1 MDVKAEDKEDRMQDH
16 KIAVIGLGYVGL
28 PLALEFGKYYPTIG
42 YDTDPSRISSL
53 RNYIDSNGEMDTVA
67 FQSSP
72 LFTVDSNA
80 DVLED
85 CTIYVITLPTPVG
98 LDHKPDLSFLISAS
112 KLVGRYLKKGDLVIF
127 ESTVYPGATEDD
139 CIPILCRQSNLL
151 LNDDFGVGYSPER
164 VNPGDKTRPISQI
177 VKVTSGSNRHW
188 ANKVNALYSKIIL
201 AGTFPVS
208 SIKIAEAAKIIENIQ
223 RDLNIA
229 LINQLAQLFSVLKI
243 DTKEVLDAAS
253 TKWNFIPFKPGLVG
267 GHCISVDPYY
277 LCHKAESVG
286 YIPDIIL
293 AARRLNDSMGAFIA
307 NEAIKL
313 LSTNNI
319 AVHTAK
325 IIILGITFKENCG
338 DTRNSKVV
346 DIITELEKFNCKVE
360 VHDPIAS
367 KIVVKEKLG
376 IELNTHLSES
386 YYDLAILAVG
396 HNEYIDNWSIYNKYL
411 KKTGLVYDLKSVL
424 PIDQIDKRL

>member
-1 MDVKAEDKEDRMQDH
+1 MQEY

-28 PLALEFGKYYPTIG
+28 PLALEFGKHFPTYG
-42 YDTDPSRISSL
+42 YDTDKARTNSL
-53 RNYIDSNGEMDTVA
+53 KKGIDSNGELNTEA
-67 FQSSP
+67 FQESP
-72 LFTVDSNA
+72 NLTICDEA
-80 DVLED
+80 DEIKF
-85 CTIYVITLPTPVG
+85 CTIYIVTLPTPVG
-98 LDHKPDLSFLISAS
+98 VDHKPDLSYLINAS
-112 KLVGRYLKKGDLVIF
+112 QLVGQCLKKGDLVIY

-139 CIPILCRQSNLL
+139 CIPILCRVSNLK
-151 LNDDFGVGYSPER
+151 LNSDFGVGYSPER
-164 VNPGDKTRPISQI
+164 VNPGDTERPITQI
-177 VKVTSGSNRHW
+177 VKVTSGSNPLW
-188 ANKVNALYSKIIL
+188 ANKVDALYSKIIL
-201 AGTFPVS
+201 AGTFQVS
-208 SIKIAEAAKIIENIQ
+208 SIKIAEAAKIIENTQ

-307 NEAIKL
+307 NEAVKL

-319 AVHTAK
+319 PVHSAK
-325 IIILGITFKENCG
+325 IIIFGITFKENCG

-346 DIITELEKFNCKVE
+346 DIITELKKFNCKIE
-360 VHDPIAS
+360 VHDPIADTR
-367 KIVVKEKLG
+367 VVSEKLG
-376 IELNTHLSES
+376 IKLTTRLSDND
-386 YYDLAILAVG
+386 YDLAILAVG
-396 HNEYIDNWSIYNKYL
+396 HDEYIQHWPRYKSYL
-411 KKTGLVYDLKSVL
+411 KETGLVYDLKSVL
-424 PIDQIDKRL
+424 PLDQINKRL